1 MYSATQNL
9 RILISGEYAE
19 CRGKKIMGRWDD
31 GSKTFGED
39 RWGGKKR
46 RNYIR
51 IAKFVIIGG
60 FIVVAAVVLSVFVT
74 TLGVNIE
81 ISERNE
87 MGAIQ
92 TLNIRISN
100 NNFDTL
106 NDVTVQFG
114 DQGRIQKIGKMDP
127 FSSVAVTPDQQDL
140 NFDKVIVKGNNG
152 HGNIEAIRFRK

>member
-1 MYSATQNL
+1 MNAQN
-9 RILISGEYAE
+9 AAV
-19 CRGKKIMGRWDD
+19 KKLMGRWDD
-31 GSKTFGED
+31 GSGTFGED
-39 RWGGKKR
+39 RWGGMKR
-46 RNYIR
+46 RNYVR

>member
-1 MYSATQNL
+1 VNAQN
-9 RILISGEYAE
+9 AAV
-19 CRGKKIMGRWDD
+19 KKLMGRWDD
-31 GSKTFGED
+31 GSGTFGED

-46 RNYIR
+46 RNYVR

-152 HGNIEAIRFRK
+152 HGSIEAIRLRK

>member
-1 MYSATQNL
+1 VNAQN
-9 RILISGEYAE
+9 AAV
-19 CRGKKIMGRWDD
+19 KKLMGRWDD
-31 GSKTFGED
+31 GSGTFGED

-46 RNYIR
+46 RNYVR

>member
-1 MYSATQNL
+1 MNTQN
-9 RILISGEYAE
+9 AAV
-19 CRGKKIMGRWDD
+19 KKLMGRWDD
-31 GSKTFGED
+31 GSGTFGED

-46 RNYIR
+46 RNYVR